1 MSTDKDEQ
9 TIKEQRRAET
19 RSQNT
24 VEQQIMAHAT
34 RLASLNAGEDDSTLI
49 AEMRK
54 MGKTFRKHIAIRISA
69 LNGDPKTLNDIKALH
84 GQTTSAQKTAKRL
97 QNRAEEINEYT
108 KAAKT
113 VVKLAEDVIKLVT

>member
-1 MSTDKDEQ
+1 MSIVKDEQ

-49 AEMRK
+49 AEMRQ
-54 MGKTFRKHIAIRISA
+54 MGRTFRKHISIRIGE
-69 LNGDPKTLNDIKALH
+69 LNGDPRTLNDVRALNDP
-84 GQTTSAQKTAKRL
+84 TTSAQKTAKRL
-97 QNRAEEINEYT
+97 QERTEAINEYT

-113 VVKLAEDVIKLVT
+113 VLELAENVIELVT